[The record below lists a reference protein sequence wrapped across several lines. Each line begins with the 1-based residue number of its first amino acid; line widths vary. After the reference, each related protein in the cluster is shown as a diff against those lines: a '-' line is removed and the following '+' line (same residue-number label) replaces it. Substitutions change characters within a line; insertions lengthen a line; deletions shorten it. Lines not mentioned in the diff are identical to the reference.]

1 MHIQFRGAMYI
12 NVGGAR
18 FVRSHASANISGG
31 WDVVFV
37 LLNASF
43 GGSWDAPGGVRGA
56 PTWEGHCGPGVWG
69 RVGLGY
75 LLNL

>member
-1 MHIQFRGAMYI
+1 MILGTILGAKI
-12 NVGGAR
+12 KE
-18 FVRSHASANISGG
+18 HANKNQCEIG
-31 WDVVFV
+31 
-37 LLNASF
+37 LSF

-56 PTWEGHCGPGVWG
+56 PAWEEPDEPGVWG